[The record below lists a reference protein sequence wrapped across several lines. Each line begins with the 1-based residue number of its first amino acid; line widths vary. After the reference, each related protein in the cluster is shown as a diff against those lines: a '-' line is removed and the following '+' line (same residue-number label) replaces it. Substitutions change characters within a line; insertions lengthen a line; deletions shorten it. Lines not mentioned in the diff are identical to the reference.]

1 MSMKFKKETKDKL
14 ADLEARVEA
23 LEESDSEEQNG
34 DSIWQ
39 KKRKQLLKKLKKQ
52 NSCLSMNYPSK
63 SKGTEEIY
71 TNTSVPVNYRNK
83 NNKDVIDN
91 VDQCR

>member
-63 SKGTEEIY
+63 SKGIEEIY
-71 TNTSVPVNYRNK
+71 TNILGQVNYLTNK
-83 NNKDVIDN
+83 LLYFF
-91 VDQCR
+91 